1 MRNDLLA
8 FTHLAPRPL
17 ARPSF
22 YLHAFNALMA
32 HHGRLE
38 VLAFCLVLPWRG
50 ASSVDPNATSA
61 PPSGLLSG
69 ISELSDPFAPVRA
82 RQKREAS
89 TPPPHP
95 SPLSPSPPVPPLPPD
110 LGLSNVLPPKTFPPL
125 AIDADETFGLHEF
138 SAGDVHF
145 TRSHS
150 SHMSRSQF
158 PYISPRQLSCFLS
171 LTHARLSHVP
181 HSRFPLYTFFIFCEI
196 HRTFRHDGDTG
207 AEAWGGGWVEDV
219 EDRRAGRHLLTLL

>member
-1 MRNDLLA
+1 
-8 FTHLAPRPL
+8 
-17 ARPSF
+17 
-22 YLHAFNALMA
+22 MA
-32 HHGRLE
+32 HRGRLE

-95 SPLSPSPPVPPLPPD
+95 SPLSPSPPAPPMPPD
-110 LGLSNVLPPKTFPPL
+110 LGLSSVLPPKTFPPL

-145 TRSHS
+145 TRSQFFPHVTLP
-150 SHMSRSQF
+150 F
-158 PYISPRQLSCFLS
+158 PYISPRRLTCFFS
-171 LTHARLSHVP
+171 LTHARLPHVP
-181 HSRFPLYTFFIFCEI
+181 HSRFPLDIPFFYFCEI

-219 EDRRAGRHLLTLL
+219 EDRRAGRCLLTLL

>member
-1 MRNDLLA
+1 
-8 FTHLAPRPL
+8 
-17 ARPSF
+17 
-22 YLHAFNALMA
+22 MA
-32 HHGRLE
+32 HRGRLE

-145 TRSHS
+145 TRSPC
-150 SHMSRSQF
+150 F
-158 PYISPRQLSCFLS
+158 PHVTLPIPLYITETSFVLFFS
-171 LTHARLSHVP
+171 LTHARLPHVP
-181 HSRFPLYTFFIFCEI
+181 HSRFPIYISFFLFL
-196 HRTFRHDGDTG
+196 RDSSYVST
-207 AEAWGGGWVEDV
+207 
-219 EDRRAGRHLLTLL
+219 